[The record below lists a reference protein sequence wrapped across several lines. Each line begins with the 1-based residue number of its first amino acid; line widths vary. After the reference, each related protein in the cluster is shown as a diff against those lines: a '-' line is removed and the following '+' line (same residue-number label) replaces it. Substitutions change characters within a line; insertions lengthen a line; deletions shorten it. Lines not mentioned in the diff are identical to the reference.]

1 MELIQTVGRRKTSVA
16 RANVR
21 KGTGKIL
28 INNKESKDYFPTIVL
43 HARVTQPLVKLDC
56 LGKYDISINVYGG
69 GITGQSEA
77 IRLAI
82 ARAMVEID
90 PASKKS
96 LRADGLMTRDA
107 RKVERKNQDRKKH
120 VNASSSLNVNLYLH
134 LLNLL
139 INYLTNI
146 ECHE

>member
-16 RANVR
+16 RANIT
-21 KGTGKIL
+21 KGTGKIV
-28 INNKESKDYFPTIVL
+28 INNKESKAYFPTIVL

-56 LGKYDISINVYGG
+56 LTKYDININVDGG

-82 ARAMVEID
+82 ARAMVKID
-90 PASKKS
+90 PSVKKS

-107 RKVERKNQDRKKH
+107 RKVERKKPGQKKARKRFQFTKR
-120 VNASSSLNVNLYLH
+120 
-134 LLNLL
+134 
-139 INYLTNI
+139 
-146 ECHE
+146 

>member
-21 KGTGKIL
+21 KGTGKIV
-28 INNKESKDYFPTIVL
+28 INNKDSKDYFPTIVL
-43 HARVTQPLVKLDC
+43 HARVTQPLVKVDSLS
-56 LGKYDISINVYGG
+56 KYDISINVHGG

-90 PASKKS
+90 PAVKKA

-107 RKVERKNQDRKKH
+107 RKVERKKPGQKKARKRFQFTKR
-120 VNASSSLNVNLYLH
+120 
-134 LLNLL
+134 
-139 INYLTNI
+139 
-146 ECHE
+146 

>member
-21 KGTGKIL
+21 KGTGKIV

-56 LGKYDISINVYGG
+56 LNKYDISINVHGG

-82 ARAMVEID
+82 SRAMVEID
-90 PASKKS
+90 PDTKKA

-107 RKVERKNQDRKKH
+107 RKVERKKPGQKKARKRFQFTKR
-120 VNASSSLNVNLYLH
+120 
-134 LLNLL
+134 
-139 INYLTNI
+139 
-146 ECHE
+146 

>member
-21 KGTGKIL
+21 KGTGKII

-56 LGKYDISINVYGG
+56 LNKYDISINVYGG

-82 ARAMVEID
+82 ARAMVVVD
-90 PASKKS
+90 PESKKA

-107 RKVERKNQDRKKH
+107 RKVERKKPGQKKARKRFQFTKR
-120 VNASSSLNVNLYLH
+120 
-134 LLNLL
+134 
-139 INYLTNI
+139 
-146 ECHE
+146 

>member
-107 RKVERKNQDRKKH
+107 RKVERKKPGQKKARKRFQFTKR
-120 VNASSSLNVNLYLH
+120 
-134 LLNLL
+134 
-139 INYLTNI
+139 
-146 ECHE
+146 

>member
-21 KGTGKIL
+21 KGTGKIV
-28 INNKESKDYFPTIVL
+28 INNKDSKDYFPTIVL
-43 HARVTQPLVKLDC
+43 HARVTQPLVKVDSLT
-56 LGKYDISINVYGG
+56 KYDISINVHGG

-90 PASKKS
+90 PASKKA

-107 RKVERKNQDRKKH
+107 RKVERKKPGQKKARKRFQFTKR
-120 VNASSSLNVNLYLH
+120 
-134 LLNLL
+134 
-139 INYLTNI
+139 
-146 ECHE
+146 

>member
-21 KGTGKIL
+21 KGTGKIT

-43 HARVTQPLVKLDC
+43 YARVTQALVKVDSLT
-56 LGKYDISINVYGG
+56 KYDISINVHGG

-90 PASKKS
+90 PAVKKS

-107 RKVERKNQDRKKH
+107 RKVERKKPGQKKARKRFQFTKR
-120 VNASSSLNVNLYLH
+120 
-134 LLNLL
+134 
-139 INYLTNI
+139 
-146 ECHE
+146 